1 MVNGESVFLT
11 VTDLVIIV
19 VGLQVTV
26 KVAVLLLAAASLAV
40 TMTVLVPEMRE
51 MLAIDQ
57 ESVPEAV
64 PEVLLA
70 ELVQVTEVTPT
81 LSEAVPERA
90 MVD

>member
-51 MLAIDQ
+51 TLAIDQ

-70 ELVQVTEVTPT
+70 ELVQVTEVTPM

>member
-70 ELVQVTEVTPT
+70 ELVQVTEVTPM

>member
-1 MVNGESVFLT
+1 M
-11 VTDLVIIV
+11 TDLVIIV

-70 ELVQVTEVTPT
+70 ELVQVTEVTPM